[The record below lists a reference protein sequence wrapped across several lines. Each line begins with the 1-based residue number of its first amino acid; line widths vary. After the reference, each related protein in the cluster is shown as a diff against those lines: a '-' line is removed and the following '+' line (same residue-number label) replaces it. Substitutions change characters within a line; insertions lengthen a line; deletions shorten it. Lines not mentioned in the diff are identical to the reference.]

1 MLTKI
6 GIVTNRAKKA
16 GPNVHD
22 AMEVKASRKFAKKI
36 TCACGAELVKECPSE
51 AMCDVSVLT
60 CPHCGAKV
68 R

>member
-1 MLTKI
+1 MLIKN

-22 AMEVKASRKFAKKI
+22 AIKASKKFAKKVL
-36 TCACGAELVKECPSE
+36 CSCGAELVKECPSE

-68 R
+68 K